1 MRDHLGVFN
10 VSSDLQ
16 FARGILLLDDFE
28 GTLNWKVT
36 HSNANASGVVHA
48 DAAFMGSQGMKL
60 DTGATGTADG
70 DWVMA
75 TKGVGWPSNDL
86 LVMRFRVALN
96 QIADCEMVS
105 IFPEVRD
112 ASDQMHARVNWH
124 PGDGTVQYLDSA
136 GSLQDLGTY
145 GWTIDA
151 DTFAEMELVL
161 DLAQH
166 QYISFALNGEE
177 TPMDGIAYQD
187 VGNDTDRLILM
198 RIYVECTAAGNAV
211 AYVDSFYAGQF
222 LYI

>member
-28 GTLNWKVT
+28 GTLNWKILG
-36 HSNANASGVVHA
+36 SNANHSGDVHA
-48 DAAFMGSQGMKL
+48 DAAFMDSQGLKL
-60 DTGATGTADG
+60 DTGATATADG
-70 DWVMA
+70 DYVMA
-75 TKGVGWPSNDL
+75 VKGIGWPSNDL
-86 LVMRFRVALN
+86 LVMRFRVALE

-105 IFPEVRD
+105 IFPEAKD
-112 ASDQMHARVNWH
+112 GSDQMHARVDWH
-124 PGDGTVQYLDSA
+124 PGDGTVEYLDSA
-136 GSLQDLGTY
+136 GSMQSLGTY

-151 DTFAEMELVL
+151 DTFVEMELVL
-161 DLAQH
+161 DLATH

-177 TPMDGIAYQD
+177 TDMAGIAYQD
-187 VGNDTDRLILM
+187 VGDDTDRLLLM